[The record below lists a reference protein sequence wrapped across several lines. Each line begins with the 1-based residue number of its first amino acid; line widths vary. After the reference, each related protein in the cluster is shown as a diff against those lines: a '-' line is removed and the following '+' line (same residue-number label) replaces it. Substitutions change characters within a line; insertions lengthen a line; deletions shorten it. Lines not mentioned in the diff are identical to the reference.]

1 VSALSS
7 YASICGDI
15 FISWGPRFSPY
26 GDTVNLSRCFYSP
39 AILTLCVNPQRRKK
53 KKAAVEDIV
62 VIKENAQRNVEGAL
76 PSDRRD
82 CVELLEGGSNRREAI
97 DVSAEYIALEYEAG
111 ELALTNAF
119 DQARHLQLFNVRREV
134 AALTL

>member
-1 VSALSS
+1 MVVLRVEARPFRVER
-7 YASICGDI
+7 GKKE
-15 FISWGPRFSPY
+15 
-26 GDTVNLSRCFYSP
+26 
-39 AILTLCVNPQRRKK
+39 RKK

-62 VIKENAQRNVEGAL
+62 VIKENAQKNVEGAL

-119 DQARHLQLFNVRREV
+119 DQARHLQLFNVMREV